1 MKIAVSGKGGTGKTT
16 IAALIIRYLLRKN
29 LKPVLAVDADPNA
42 NLGDALGVKAGN
54 TVGKVLDNFLKDK
67 ESLATGIVKESLI
80 DYKLSEI
87 LVEEKG
93 FDLLSMGQGE
103 GPGCYCYPNTIVRNY
118 IEKLASNYKYVV
130 IDNEAGM
137 EHISRRT
144 NGNLDVLLLITDPSL
159 KGIRTCKKLEDL
171 VIKLGLKIKKVGVII
186 NRIEKEAPSQVI
198 EESERLK
205 LSVLAMIP
213 EDRGIID
220 FELKGIPMLNLE
232 DNSPSVIKINETLS
246 KIFSDTSK
254 TGGVELTNS

>member
-16 IAALIIRYLLRKN
+16 IAALVIRYLLRKN
-29 LKPVLAVDADPNA
+29 LKPILAVDADPNA
-42 NLGDALGVKAGN
+42 NLGDALGVKAEN

-144 NGNLDVLLLITDPSL
+144 NGNLDFLLLVTDPSL

-171 VIKLGLKIKKVGVII
+171 VNKLGLNIKKLYLILNRVENGV
-186 NRIEKEAPSQVI
+186 PSQLM
-198 EESERLK
+198 EELGKLK
-205 LSVLAMIP
+205 LNLLGVLP
-213 EDRGIID
+213 EDKNIID
-220 FELKGIPMLNLE
+220 YELNGIPMLNLE
-232 DNSPSVIKINETLS
+232 DSSISVIKLNEVME
-246 KIFSDTSK
+246 KIFS
-254 TGGVELTNS
+254 

>member
-16 IAALIIRYLLRKN
+16 IAALVIRYLLRKN
-29 LKPVLAVDADPNA
+29 LKPILAVDADPNA
-42 NLGDALGVKAGN
+42 NLGDALGVKAEN

-144 NGNLDVLLLITDPSL
+144 NGNLDVLFLVSDPSL
-159 KGIRTCKKLEDL
+159 RGIRTCKKLEDL
-171 VIKLGLKIKKVGVII
+171 VNQLGLNVKKLYLII
-186 NRIEKEAPSQVI
+186 NRVGNGIPPQLMEELEK
-198 EESERLK
+198 LK
-205 LSVLAMIP
+205 LSLLGILP
-213 EDRGIID
+213 EDKNIID
-220 FELKGIPMLNLE
+220 CELNGVPMLNLE
-232 DNSPSVIKINETLS
+232 ENSISVIKLNEVMA
-246 KIFSDTSK
+246 KIFS
-254 TGGVELTNS
+254 

>member
-16 IAALIIRYLLRKN
+16 IAALVIRYLLRKN

-42 NLGDALGVKAGN
+42 NLGDALGVKIEN

-67 ESLATGIVKESLI
+67 ESLATGIVKEALI

-87 LVEEKG
+87 LMEEKG

-144 NGNLDVLLLITDPSL
+144 NGNLDFLLLITDPSL

-171 VIKLGLKIKKVGVII
+171 VNKLGLNIKKLYLII
-186 NRIEKEAPSQVI
+186 NRVENGVPSQLM
-198 EESERLK
+198 EELGKLK
-205 LSVLAMIP
+205 LNLLGVLP
-213 EDRGIID
+213 EDKNIID
-220 FELKGIPMLNLE
+220 YELNGIPMLNLE
-232 DNSPSVIKINETLS
+232 EDCLSVIKLNELMG
-246 KIFSDTSK
+246 KIFP
-254 TGGVELTNS
+254 

>member
-29 LKPVLAVDADPNA
+29 FKPVLAVDADPNA
-42 NLGDALGVKAGN
+42 NLGDALGVEAGS

-67 ESLATGIVKESLI
+67 ENLPTGVVKESLI

-144 NGNLDVLLLITDPSL
+144 NGNLDVLLLVSDPSL
-159 KGIRTCKKLEDL
+159 RGIRTCKKLEDL
-171 VIKLGLKIKKVGVII
+171 VRTLGLNVKKLYLII
-186 NRIEKEAPSQVI
+186 NRVASGVPPELKEELEKM
-198 EESERLK
+198 K
-205 LSVLAMIP
+205 LNLLEVIP
-213 EDRGIID
+213 EDGNIID
-220 FELKGIPMLNLE
+220 YELRGIPMLNLE
-232 DNSPSVIKINETLS
+232 ENSPSVTRINEVMG
-246 KIFSDTSK
+246 KIFS
-254 TGGVELTNS
+254 

>member
-67 ESLATGIVKESLI
+67 ESLALGVVKESLI

-87 LVEEKG
+87 LMEEKG

-118 IEKLASNYKYVV
+118 VEKLASNYKYVV
-130 IDNEAGM
+130 LDNEAGM

-144 NGNLDVLLLITDPSL
+144 NGNLDVLLLISDPSL

-171 VIKLGLKIKKVGVII
+171 VNKLGLNIKKLYLII
-186 NRIEKEAPSQVI
+186 NRVENGVPSQLM
-198 EESERLK
+198 EELGKLK
-205 LSVLAMIP
+205 LNLLGVLP
-213 EDRGIID
+213 EDKNIID
-220 FELKGIPMLNLE
+220 YELNGIPMLNLE
-232 DNSPSVIKINETLS
+232 EDCLSVIKLNELMG
-246 KIFSDTSK
+246 KIFS
-254 TGGVELTNS
+254 

>member
-16 IAALIIRYLLRKN
+16 LAALILRYLLRKN
-29 LKPVLAVDADPNA
+29 YKPILAVDADPNS
-42 NLGDALGVKAGN
+42 NLGDALGVKVES
-54 TVGKVLDNFLKDK
+54 TVGKVLDRFLKEK
-67 ESLATGIVKESLI
+67 ENLPTGVVKESLI

-103 GPGCYCYPNTIVRNY
+103 GPGCYCYPNSVIRNY

-144 NGNLDVLLLITDPSL
+144 NGSLDLLFLVSDPSM

-171 VIKLGLKIKKVGVII
+171 VIELGLNIKKTYLLI
-186 NRIEKEAPSQVI
+186 NRVSNELPSQIV
-198 EESERLK
+198 EEIERLSLK
-205 LSVLAMIP
+205 LLDVIP
-213 EDRGIID
+213 EDEHIVD
-220 FELKGIPMLNLE
+220 YELRGIPMLQLE
-232 DNSPSVIKINETLS
+232 ESSPSVAKLNEAMAKVLP
-246 KIFSDTSK
+246 
-254 TGGVELTNS
+254 

>member
-16 IAALIIRYLLRKN
+16 IAALVIRYLLRKN
-29 LKPVLAVDADPNA
+29 LKPILAVDADPNA
-42 NLGDALGVKAGN
+42 NLGDALGVKVGSS
-54 TVGKVLDNFLKDK
+54 VGKVLDSFLKDK
-67 ESLATGIVKESLI
+67 ENLPTGVVKESLI

-144 NGNLDVLLLITDPSL
+144 NGNLDVLLLISDPSL
-159 KGIRTCKKLEDL
+159 KGVRTCKKLEDL
-171 VIKLGLKIKKVGVII
+171 VNKLGLNIKKLYLMI
-186 NRIEKEAPSQVI
+186 NRVDNGVPPQVTEELEK
-198 EESERLK
+198 LK
-205 LSVLAMIP
+205 LNLVGILP
-213 EDRGIID
+213 EDKNIID
-220 FELKGIPMLNLE
+220 YELRGIPMLNLE
-232 DNSPSVIKINETLS
+232 DNSLSVIKLNEVMAKNLR
-246 KIFSDTSK
+246 I
-254 TGGVELTNS
+254 

>member
-42 NLGDALGVKAGN
+42 NLGDALGVRAEN

-67 ESLATGIVKESLI
+67 ESLAMGVVKESLI

-103 GPGCYCYPNTIVRNY
+103 GPGCYCYSNTIVRNY

-144 NGNLDVLLLITDPSL
+144 NGNLDVLFLVSDPSM

-171 VIKLGLKIKKVGVII
+171 VNTLGLNVKKLYLIL
-186 NRIEKEAPSQVI
+186 NRVVNGIPPQIS
-198 EESERLK
+198 EELGRLK
-205 LSVLAMIP
+205 LSLLEVIP
-213 EDRGIID
+213 EDRNIMD
-220 FELKGIPMLNLE
+220 YELKGIPMLDLE
-232 DNSPSVIKINETLS
+232 DNSLSVTKINEAMV
-246 KIFSDTSK
+246 KIFS
-254 TGGVELTNS
+254 

>member
-16 IAALIIRYLLRKN
+16 IAALVIRYLLRKN

-42 NLGDALGVKAGN
+42 NLGDALGVKIEN

-67 ESLATGIVKESLI
+67 ESLATGIVKEALI

-87 LVEEKG
+87 LMEEKG

-144 NGNLDVLLLITDPSL
+144 NGNLDFLLLITDPSL

-171 VIKLGLKIKKVGVII
+171 VNKLGLNIKKLYLII
-186 NRIEKEAPSQVI
+186 NRVENGVPSQLM
-198 EESERLK
+198 EELGKLK
-205 LSVLAMIP
+205 LNLLGVLP
-213 EDRGIID
+213 EDKNIID
-220 FELKGIPMLNLE
+220 YELNGIPMLNLE
-232 DNSPSVIKINETLS
+232 EDCLSVIKLNELMG
-246 KIFSDTSK
+246 KIFS
-254 TGGVELTNS
+254 

>member
-67 ESLATGIVKESLI
+67 ESLALGVVKESLI

-87 LVEEKG
+87 LMEEKG

-118 IEKLASNYKYVV
+118 VEKLASNYKYVV
-130 IDNEAGM
+130 LDNEAGM

-144 NGNLDVLLLITDPSL
+144 NGNLDVLLLISDPSL

-171 VIKLGLKIKKVGVII
+171 VNKLGLNIKKLYLII
-186 NRIEKEAPSQVI
+186 NRVENGVPSQLM
-198 EESERLK
+198 EELGKLK
-205 LSVLAMIP
+205 LNLLGTLP
-213 EDRGIID
+213 EDKNIID
-220 FELKGIPMLNLE
+220 YELNGIPMLNLE
-232 DNSPSVIKINETLS
+232 EDCLSVIKLNELMG
-246 KIFSDTSK
+246 KIFP
-254 TGGVELTNS
+254 

>member
-16 IAALIIRYLLRKN
+16 IAALVIRYLLRKN

-67 ESLATGIVKESLI
+67 ESLATGIVKEALI

-87 LVEEKG
+87 LMEEKG

-144 NGNLDVLLLITDPSL
+144 NGNLDFLLLITDPSL

-171 VIKLGLKIKKVGVII
+171 VNKLGLNIKKLYLII
-186 NRIEKEAPSQVI
+186 NRVENGVPSQLM
-198 EESERLK
+198 EELGKLK
-205 LSVLAMIP
+205 LNLLGVLP
-213 EDRGIID
+213 EDKNIID
-220 FELKGIPMLNLE
+220 YELNGIPMLNLE
-232 DNSPSVIKINETLS
+232 EDCLSVIKLNELMG
-246 KIFSDTSK
+246 KIF
-254 TGGVELTNS
+254 L

>member
-16 IAALIIRYLLRKN
+16 IAALMIRYLLRKN
-29 LKPVLAVDADPNA
+29 YKPILAVDADPNA
-42 NLGDALGVKAGN
+42 NLGDALGLKAEN

-80 DYKLSEI
+80 DAKLSEI
-87 LVEEKG
+87 LVEERG

-144 NGNLDVLLLITDPSL
+144 NGNLDVLLLISDPSL

-171 VIKLGLKIKKVGVII
+171 VIKLGLNVKKLFLLI
-186 NRIEKEAPSQVI
+186 NRIPNGVPPQIIQEIQ
-198 EESERLK
+198 RLK
-205 LSVLAMIP
+205 LDLLETIP
-213 EDRGIID
+213 EDKNVVD
-220 FELKGIPMLNLE
+220 YELGGIPMLDLE
-232 DNSPSVIKINETLS
+232 ETSPSVIKLNEAMS
-246 KIFSDTSK
+246 KIFA
-254 TGGVELTNS
+254 

>member
-16 IAALIIRYLLRKN
+16 IAALVIRYLLRRN
-29 LKPVLAVDADPNA
+29 FKPILAVDADPNA
-42 NLGDALGVKAGN
+42 NLGDALGVKAEN

-103 GPGCYCYPNTIVRNY
+103 GPGCYCYPNMIVRNY

>member
-1 MKIAVSGKGGTGKTT
+1 MTIAVSGKGGTGKTT

-42 NLGDALGVKAGN
+42 NLGDALGVRVEN

-67 ESLATGIVKESLI
+67 ESLAMGVVKESLI

-144 NGNLDVLLLITDPSL
+144 NGNLDVLLLVSDPSL

-171 VIKLGLKIKKVGVII
+171 VNKLGLNVKKLYLIL
-186 NRIEKEAPSQVI
+186 NRVVNGIPPQVV
-198 EESERLK
+198 EELGKLK
-205 LSVLAMIP
+205 LSLLEVIP
-213 EDRGIID
+213 EDKNIMD
-220 FELKGIPMLNLE
+220 YELKGIPMLNLE
-232 DNSPSVIKINETLS
+232 DNSLSVTKINDTMV
-246 KIFSDTSK
+246 KIFY
-254 TGGVELTNS
+254 

>member
-16 IAALIIRYLLRKN
+16 IAALVIRYLLQKN
-29 LKPVLAVDADPNA
+29 LKPILAVDADPNA
-42 NLGDALGVKAGN
+42 NLGDALGVKAEN

-144 NGNLDVLLLITDPSL
+144 NGSLDILLLVSDPSL

-171 VIKLGLKIKKVGVII
+171 VLTLGLNVKKLYLII
-186 NRIEKEAPSQVI
+186 NRVANGVPPQLKEELEK
-198 EESERLK
+198 LK
-205 LSVLAMIP
+205 LNLLEVIP
-213 EDRGIID
+213 EDGAIID
-220 FELKGIPMLNLE
+220 YELRGIPMLNLE
-232 DNSPSVIKINETLS
+232 ENSISVIKLNEVMA
-246 KIFSDTSK
+246 KIFS
-254 TGGVELTNS
+254 

>member
-16 IAALIIRYLLRKN
+16 IAALVIRYLLRKKY
-29 LKPVLAVDADPNA
+29 KPILAVDADPNA
-42 NLGDALGVKAGN
+42 NLGDALGVRVEN

-67 ESLATGIVKESLI
+67 ESLAMGVVKESLI

-144 NGNLDVLLLITDPSL
+144 NGNLDVLLLVSDPSL

-171 VIKLGLKIKKVGVII
+171 IHKLRFNIKKICLII
-186 NRIEKEAPSQVI
+186 NRVEHEAPPQVLG
-198 EESERLK
+198 ELEKLK
-205 LSVLAMIP
+205 LSL
-213 EDRGIID
+213 
-220 FELKGIPMLNLE
+220 
-232 DNSPSVIKINETLS
+232 
-246 KIFSDTSK
+246 
-254 TGGVELTNS
+254 

>member
-16 IAALIIRYLLRKN
+16 IAAMIVRHLLKRN

-54 TVGKVLDNFLKDK
+54 TVGKVLDGFLKDK
-67 ESLATGIVKESLI
+67 ENLPTGVVKESLI

-103 GPGCYCYPNTIVRNY
+103 GPGCYCYPNTVVRNY

-144 NGNLDVLLLITDPSL
+144 NGNLDVLLLVSDPSL

-171 VIKLGLKIKKVGVII
+171 VNKLGLRIQKLHLLI
-186 NRIEKEAPSQVI
+186 NRVGNGVPSQVM
-198 EESERLK
+198 EELEKLK
-205 LSVLAMIP
+205 LSLLGVIP
-213 EDRGIID
+213 EDRNIID
-220 FELKGIPMLNLE
+220 NELKGIPMLNLE
-232 DNSPSVIKINETLS
+232 EDSISVIKLDEVMA
-246 KIFSDTSK
+246 KIFS
-254 TGGVELTNS
+254 

>member
-42 NLGDALGVKAGN
+42 NLGDALGVRAEN

-67 ESLATGIVKESLI
+67 ESLAMGVVKESLI

-144 NGNLDVLLLITDPSL
+144 NGNLDVLFLVSDPSM

-171 VIKLGLKIKKVGVII
+171 VNTLGLNVKKLYLIL
-186 NRIEKEAPSQVI
+186 NRVVNGIPPQIS
-198 EESERLK
+198 EELGRLK
-205 LSVLAMIP
+205 LSLLEVIP
-213 EDRGIID
+213 EDRNIMD
-220 FELKGIPMLNLE
+220 YELKGIPMLDLE
-232 DNSPSVIKINETLS
+232 DNSLSVTKINEAMV
-246 KIFSDTSK
+246 KIFS
-254 TGGVELTNS
+254 

>member
-16 IAALIIRYLLRKN
+16 IAALVIRYLLRKN

-42 NLGDALGVKAGN
+42 NLGDALGVKIEN

-144 NGNLDVLLLITDPSL
+144 NGNLDFLLLITDPSL

-171 VIKLGLKIKKVGVII
+171 VNKLGLNIKKLYLII
-186 NRIEKEAPSQVI
+186 NRVENGVPPQVTEELEK
-198 EESERLK
+198 LK
-205 LSVLAMIP
+205 LNLLGILP
-213 EDRGIID
+213 EDKNIID
-220 FELKGIPMLNLE
+220 YELRGIPMLNLE
-232 DNSPSVIKINETLS
+232 DNSISVIKLNEVMAKNLR
-246 KIFSDTSK
+246 I
-254 TGGVELTNS
+254 